1 MKSKATTILTIAAAL
16 LLTASVAA
24 AEMVRG
30 DSDDVRT
37 PPPMN
42 QRGGMTD
49 GGMGNTIVP
58 PEKLEEIRRI
68 QSDYAERLF
77 TLRQDI
83 GAKQVELNAIMLK
96 PQPDTVKAKTTARD
110 IAALQVKE
118 ADTLIDMHARIST
131 ETDVRLPMP
140 PMGSQGGVQLK
151 R

>member
-1 MKSKATTILTIAAAL
+1 
-16 LLTASVAA
+16 
-24 AEMVRG
+24 
-30 DSDDVRT
+30 
-37 PPPMN
+37 
-42 QRGGMTD
+42 MTD